1 MVGFDRS
8 QRRLLAETVRDIA
21 NIAAG
26 ALVFGQFVTGGP
38 FSLPLAIFGGGLWV
52 VLVGYAVVIT
62 KGSGS

>member
-26 ALVFGQFVTGGP
+26 ALVFGQLVAGGT
-38 FSLPLAIFGGGLWV
+38 FSLRLAILGGSVWIAF
-52 VLVGYAVVIT
+52 VGYAVFMA
-62 KGSGS
+62 KGSES

>member
-26 ALVFGQFVTGGP
+26 AMVFGQFVAGGP
-38 FSLPLAIFGGGLWV
+38 FSLPVAIFGGGLWV
-52 VLVGYAVVIT
+52 VLVGYAVVIA
-62 KGSGS
+62 KGSEP